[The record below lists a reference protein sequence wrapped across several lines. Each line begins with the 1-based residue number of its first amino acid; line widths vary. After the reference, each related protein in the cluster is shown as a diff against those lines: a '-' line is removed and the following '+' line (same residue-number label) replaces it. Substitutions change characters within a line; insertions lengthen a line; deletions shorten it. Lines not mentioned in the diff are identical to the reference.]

1 MVSVATLVVIII
13 VVVVRYYSQYF
24 IQIIFL
30 NMYDNFEVSHYFYP
44 HFTDVKI
51 WGLEKLSNLSQIS

>member
-1 MVSVATLVVIII
+1 
-13 VVVVRYYSQYF
+13 
-24 IQIIFL
+24 
-30 NMYDNFEVSHYFYP
+30 MYGNFEVRHYSYP